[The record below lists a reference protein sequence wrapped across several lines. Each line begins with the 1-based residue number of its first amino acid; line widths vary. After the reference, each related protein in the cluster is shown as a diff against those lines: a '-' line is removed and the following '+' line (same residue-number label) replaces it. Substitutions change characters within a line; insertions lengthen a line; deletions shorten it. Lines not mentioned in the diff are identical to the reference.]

1 MFKCVELYY
10 AILMGNKRKCD
21 GNLFLILSVAVCMV
35 TRSVLT
41 WYHQQC
47 SQKHNTNIFHA
58 YTFYATVEST
68 GHTEKCGGSQAAH
81 N

>member
-1 MFKCVELYY
+1 MLWEFVFDIKYGV
-10 AILMGNKRKCD
+10 
-21 GNLFLILSVAVCMV
+21 MV

-47 SQKHNTNIFHA
+47 SQEHNTSICHA
-58 YTFYATVEST
+58 YTFYATMEST
-68 GHTEKCGGSQAAH
+68 GHTEKCGVSQDAH